1 MKLKLAKT
9 VILLILLFGFTLNL
23 KSQFPPA
30 QGPPT
35 VSGEPIIREIPTF
48 IVKNLINIML
58 RDSIVPE
65 INANIDAED
74 PPVGINV
81 SFTLEQRK
89 PHMSE
94 TKFTD
99 RPNEKI
105 VTVPYKVDFK
115 LDINNF
121 PDRHILQNIEVN
133 FSCNNWFTNSGTML
147 VNLKAEKPFLGG
159 PSFTEQAIN
168 FFLGNWLTPLIDSK
182 IKNELPPGLR
192 KSLPLELF
200 HNECN
205 CLSVV
210 AEGVTSEFEDSFIQY
225 QKKPL
230 PKKQFLTS
238 VNSIQISVDSIKR
251 LPADNFDTGD
261 ILYDS
266 VENINIEFYANHSLK
281 TFNVDGITEGQ
292 KLKLPANS
300 ISVSRPGVSGS
311 LILIANI
318 TQANFRRDT
327 RFAVFKSVQN
337 FGIGVQKL
345 IVQKSFTQPPK
356 KLPTGEMSK
365 PLEIFRDAY
374 ELTVSIKST
383 GLDIKKMK

>member
-1 MKLKLAKT
+1 MKLTLSKT
-9 VILLILLFGFTLNL
+9 VLAVILLFGFTENL
-23 KSQFPPA
+23 KSQYPPA
-30 QGPPT
+30 QGPPP

-48 IVKNLINIML
+48 IVNNLINNML

-65 INANIDAED
+65 INASIAAED
-74 PPVGINV
+74 PPVSINV

-94 TKFTD
+94 TRFTD

-133 FSCNNWFTNSGTML
+133 FSCNNWFTNSGTIQ
-147 VNLKAEKPFLGG
+147 VNLHAERPFLGG

-182 IKNELPPGLR
+182 IRNELPPGLR
-192 KSLPLELF
+192 KNLPLELF

-210 AEGVTSEFEDSFIQY
+210 AEGASPAFKDSFIQY
-225 QKKPL
+225 QKKPHR
-230 PKKQFLTS
+230 KKEILST
-238 VNSIQISVDSIKR
+238 VNSIQITVDSIKR
-251 LPADNFDTGD
+251 LPTVNLETGE

-266 VENINIEFYANHSLK
+266 VENLTVEFYANHSAK
-281 TFNVDGITEGQ
+281 TFNVNGITEGQ
-292 KLKLPANS
+292 KIKLPSNS
-300 ISVSRPGVSGS
+300 ISVIKPGVSGS

-318 TQANFRRDT
+318 TQANDRRNT
-327 RFAVFKSVQN
+327 RFAVFKSTQN
-337 FGIGVQKL
+337 FGIGEQKL
-345 IVQKSFTQPPK
+345 IIQKSFTQPPK
-356 KLPTGEMSK
+356 RLPSGDMSK
-365 PLEIFRDAY
+365 PLEIFMDAY
-374 ELTVSIKST
+374 EITVSIKSS
-383 GLDIKKMK
+383 GLDKIKMK